1 MFAAKFTDPLSYA
14 VLRAMA
20 IVWADLAEQ
29 VERREAGDNES
40 PHHTQPA
47 ESPKRGHK
55 PEVQDHLR
63 HNPGGG
69 PALAA
74 ENLNVSVSHIYQSN
88 RGVNG
93 ATWAREDI
101 AAAFAEH
108 ISREFH
114 DHARTIRDAPAAC
127 L

>member
-1 MFAAKFTDPLSYA
+1 
-14 VLRAMA
+14 
-20 IVWADLAEQ
+20 
-29 VERREAGDNES
+29 
-40 PHHTQPA
+40 
-47 ESPKRGHK
+47 
-55 PEVQDHLR
+55 
-63 HNPGGG
+63 
-69 PALAA
+69 LAA

-114 DHARTIRDAPAAC
+114 DHALDVFLKYKRGGRQLRRLPI
-127 L
+127 